1 MPGSVWFAGTGF
13 ETGSSWEVRRDRV
26 AIGLAAHQREA
37 GKTGEKQQNPKD
49 RQKHKA
55 ALKACEMRSPQGG
68 SVALGGGFGRR
79 GAENTSCRHGVN
91 SVGKIPTY
99 GLRELETLSSGIV
112 SHAI

>member
-1 MPGSVWFAGTGF
+1 MPRSHRLAGTGF
-13 ETGSSWEVRRDRV
+13 ETGSSWEVRRGRI

-49 RQKHKA
+49 CQKHKA
-55 ALKACEMRSPQGG
+55 ALKACEMRSPRGI

-79 GAENTSCRHGVN
+79 GAENASCRHGVN
-91 SVGKIPTY
+91 SVGKLPTY
-99 GLRELETLSSGIV
+99 RLRELETLSSGIV